1 MGNSTSNTRRNV
13 IRGIVALII
22 ILIILLCLRLCKHDK
37 EEVPTPQPT
46 PSASTPQDTIK
57 QDTTTISSV
66 STKAWQKVSK
76 PKKKRKVI
84 AASVL
89 QPAKEVAAQEKKET
103 PQEQPKQQ
111 AIIEPEPD
119 DIVIDT
125 AETIREP
132 KPKRVFSHKHYY
144 QTRIGIR
151 VGVGYSVI
159 GNLGAL
165 VEDGAIRPRYTMEE
179 NGALV
184 PSIGV
189 FALWR
194 HDRLGVELAAD
205 YTWLSSTLKEHKQI
219 GNIDE
224 KTVFRYH
231 VIMPQVAARLYL
243 LSDLYM
249 GVGVGMSIP
258 LNPGGIDFSSNR
270 TAMFASVDELTRE
283 HLRETLRARLH
294 VMPLLK
300 IGYSSFKNGIEA
312 SLQYGYGFM
321 DLIKTNE
328 NPYGYHKA
336 TNNSHLLLL
345 TVGYTIPLT
354 KQK

>member
-1 MGNSTSNTRRNV
+1 MGNSTPNTRRNV

-22 ILIILLCLRLCKHDK
+22 ILIILLCLRLCKYDK

-46 PSASTPQDTIK
+46 PSVSTLQDTIK
-57 QDTTTISSV
+57 QDTTTV
-66 STKAWQKVSK
+66 FPKAWQKVSK
-76 PKKKRKVI
+76 PKRKRKVI

-89 QPAKEVAAQEKKET
+89 QPAKEVAVPEKKET
-103 PQEQPKQQ
+103 SQEQPKQQ
-111 AIIEPEPD
+111 AFIEPEPD
-119 DIVIDT
+119 DIVTDT

-132 KPKRVFSHKHYY
+132 KPKRIFSHKHYY

-151 VGVGYSVI
+151 AGMGYSVI

-179 NGALV
+179 SGALV

-249 GVGVGMSIP
+249 GAGVGMSIP

-270 TAMFASVDELTRE
+270 AAMFASVDELTRE
-283 HLRETLRARLH
+283 HLRETLRACLH
-294 VMPLLK
+294 VIPLLK
-300 IGYSSFKNGIEA
+300 VGYSSFKNGIEA

>member
-46 PSASTPQDTIK
+46 PSASTPQNTIK
-57 QDTTTISSV
+57 QDTTTV
-66 STKAWQKVSK
+66 FPKAWQKVSK
-76 PKKKRKVI
+76 PKRKRKVI

-89 QPAKEVAAQEKKET
+89 QPAKEVAVPEKKEIL
-103 PQEQPKQQ
+103 QEQPKQQ

-119 DIVIDT
+119 DIVTDT

-132 KPKRVFSHKHYY
+132 KPKRIFSHKYYY

-151 VGVGYSVI
+151 AGMGYSVI

-179 NGALV
+179 SGALV

-249 GVGVGMSIP
+249 GAGVGMSIP

-270 TAMFASVDELTRE
+270 AAMFASVDKLTQE

>member
-1 MGNSTSNTRRNV
+1 MGNSTPNTRRNV

-46 PSASTPQDTIK
+46 PPASTPQDTIK
-57 QDTTTISSV
+57 QDTTTV
-66 STKAWQKVSK
+66 FPKTWQKVSK
-76 PKKKRKVI
+76 PKRKRKVI

-224 KTVFRYH
+224 KTVFRYY

-249 GVGVGMSIP
+249 GAGVGMSIP

-270 TAMFASVDELTRE
+270 AAMFASVDELTQE

>member
-1 MGNSTSNTRRNV
+1 MGNSTPNTRRNV

-37 EEVPTPQPT
+37 EEVLTPQPT
-46 PSASTPQDTIK
+46 PSVSTLQDTIK
-57 QDTTTISSV
+57 QDTTTV
-66 STKAWQKVSK
+66 FPKAWQKVSK
-76 PKKKRKVI
+76 PKRKRKVI

-89 QPAKEVAAQEKKET
+89 QPAKEVAVLEKKET

-119 DIVIDT
+119 DIVTDT

-179 NGALV
+179 SGALV

-194 HDRLGVELAAD
+194 
-205 YTWLSSTLKEHKQI
+205 
-219 GNIDE
+219 
-224 KTVFRYH
+224 
-231 VIMPQVAARLYL
+231 
-243 LSDLYM
+243 
-249 GVGVGMSIP
+249 
-258 LNPGGIDFSSNR
+258 
-270 TAMFASVDELTRE
+270 TRPT
-283 HLRETLRARLH
+283 RCGTGRRLH
-294 VMPLLK
+294 VAVF
-300 IGYSSFKNGIEA
+300 YIEGTQA
-312 SLQYGYGFM
+312 NRQ
-321 DLIKTNE
+321 
-328 NPYGYHKA
+328 HR
-336 TNNSHLLLL
+336 
-345 TVGYTIPLT
+345 
-354 KQK
+354 

>member
-57 QDTTTISSV
+57 QDTTTV
-66 STKAWQKVSK
+66 FPKTWQKVSK
-76 PKKKRKVI
+76 PKRKRKVI

-89 QPAKEVAAQEKKET
+89 QPAKEVAVQEKEET

-111 AIIEPEPD
+111 AFIEPEPD

-132 KPKRVFSHKHYY
+132 KPKRIFSHKHYY

-151 VGVGYSVI
+151 AGVGYSVI
-159 GNLGAL
+159 ANLGAL
-165 VEDGAIRPRYTMEE
+165 VEDGAVRPRYTMEE
-179 NGALV
+179 IGAFV

-249 GVGVGMSIP
+249 GAGVGMSIP

-270 TAMFASVDELTRE
+270 AAMFASVDKLTQE
-283 HLRETLRARLH
+283 HLRETFRARLH